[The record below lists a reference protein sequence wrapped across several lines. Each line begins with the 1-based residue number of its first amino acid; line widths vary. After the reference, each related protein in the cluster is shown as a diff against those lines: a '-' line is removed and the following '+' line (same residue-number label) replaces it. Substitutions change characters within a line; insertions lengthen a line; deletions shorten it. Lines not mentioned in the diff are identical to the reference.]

1 MATVTRRTFRSS
13 PHRDALATWVE
24 IVNLLTRSSADPRS
38 ELESVAGI
46 ASSIIG
52 DKACEN
58 SPIIVSCEGP
68 QTRIYCLYDDDA
80 IDGSDAN
87 EDVLGFDPLKGEWEI
102 SLPCETD
109 DLEWVQ
115 SAFKQKS
122 SRITAHDKSETKK
135 QAAESTQTSAAL
147 EIDIERLLNS

>member
-1 MATVTRRTFRSS
+1 MATVARRAIRST
-13 PHRDALATWVE
+13 PHRDALATWGE
-24 IVNLLTRSSADPRS
+24 IVALLTQTSSGPRS
-38 ELESVAGI
+38 ELESVGGI

-52 DKACEN
+52 DKACES

-68 QTRIYCLYDDDA
+68 QTRIYCLYNDDA

-87 EDVLGFDPLKGEWEI
+87 EDAFGFDPVKGDWAI

-115 SAFKQKS
+115 SALKQKS
-122 SRITAHDKSETKK
+122 SKITARDKSDTMK
-135 QAAESTQTSAAL
+135 QASESAKTMAAL
-147 EIDIERLLNS
+147 EIDIERLLKL